1 MFKNIRRFKCA
12 ADVIGEFLP
21 GVIEDLTDEER
32 TAVRHVDDF
41 ESLEYFVI
49 DEKKVIVT
57 DSLTGDV
64 IQEFKSI
71 VKFLIKTLTYI
82 EEENQNG

>member
-21 GVIEDLTDEER
+21 EVIDALTDEER

-41 ESLEYFVI
+41 ESIEYFVI

-64 IQEFKSI
+64 IQEFKNL
-71 VKFLIKTLTYI
+71 VKFLSETLEYI
-82 EEENQNG
+82 SEE